1 MKVSF
6 VVGYTKQYPK
16 MNVTELKKINEL
28 DEEQQQL
35 NKKQEA
41 MMKDTFCDLHQ

>member
-16 MNVTELKKINEL
+16 MNVTELKKIMNL
-28 DEEQQQL
+28 
-35 NKKQEA
+35 
-41 MMKDTFCDLHQ
+41 MKNNNNLIKHKRK